1 MKTPPAAPVVPSHPD
16 WLNDCSFQSRQDTP
30 GLIPGILSHHVK
42 KPANPTTFQRNFS
55 SASGVTDL
63 GEHGLVPITNRKFG
77 SGVEPQ
83 SATQSTSKLPTARNN
98 EVLSELR
105 TLRQLSAGVFD
116 PQTSRDFL
124 PESILFGLIG
134 VLCAA
139 WPIIS
144 MFSTM
149 AARH

>member
-1 MKTPPAAPVVPSHPD
+1 MKTPPVTPVASSHPD
-16 WLNDCSFQSRQDTP
+16 WLNDCSFQSRQESP
-30 GLIPGILSHHVK
+30 GLIPGILSHHIK
-42 KPANPTTFQRNFS
+42 KPATPTSFHRNLS
-55 SASGVTDL
+55 SAGGVTDL
-63 GEHGLVPITNRKFG
+63 GARGLVPVTNQERGPVVK
-77 SGVEPQ
+77 PQ
-83 SATQSTSKLPTARNN
+83 NTSKLPTARNG

-149 AARH
+149 AGRH

>member
-1 MKTPPAAPVVPSHPD
+1 MKTPPASPVSPSHPD
-16 WLNDCSFQSRQDTP
+16 WLNDCSFQSRQDSL
-30 GLIPGILSHHVK
+30 GLMPGILGHHVK
-42 KPANPTTFQRNFS
+42 KSANPTGSHRNFS
-55 SASGVTDL
+55 PASGVTEL
-63 GEHGLVPITNRKFG
+63 GEHGLVPITNQDFRPV
-77 SGVEPQ
+77 VEPR
-83 SATQSTSKLPTARNN
+83 STSKLATAQNN

-116 PQTSRDFL
+116 PQTDHDFRS
-124 PESILFGLIG
+124 ETILFGLIG

-149 AARH
+149 AGRH

>member
-1 MKTPPAAPVVPSHPD
+1 MRSGSEGCVSYGLLLPCTS
-16 WLNDCSFQSRQDTP
+16 SFVRISSVCFT
-30 GLIPGILSHHVK
+30 IAWCCK
-42 KPANPTTFQRNFS
+42 KLANPATFHRNFS

-63 GEHGLVPITNRKFG
+63 GEHGLVPITNQEFVPV
-77 SGVEPQ
+77 VEPP
-83 SATQSTSKLPTARNN
+83 SASKLPTARNN

-116 PQTSRDFL
+116 PQTDHDFRS
-124 PESILFGLIG
+124 ETILFGLIG

-149 AARH
+149 AGHHH

>member
-1 MKTPPAAPVVPSHPD
+1 MKTPPVAPVAPSHPD
-16 WLNDCSFQSRQDTP
+16 WLNDCSFQSRQDSP
-30 GLIPGILSHHVK
+30 GLMPGILSHHVK
-42 KPANPTTFQRNFS
+42 KPAAPTSLHRNLS
-55 SASGVTDL
+55 SAGGVTDL
-63 GEHGLVPITNRKFG
+63 GEHGLVPITNQEFG
-77 SGVEPQ
+77 PAVEP
-83 SATQSTSKLPTARNN
+83 QSTSKLPTARNS

-116 PQTSRDFL
+116 PQTTRDFL

-149 AARH
+149 AGRH

>member
-1 MKTPPAAPVVPSHPD
+1 M
-16 WLNDCSFQSRQDTP
+16 
-30 GLIPGILSHHVK
+30 PGILSHHVK
-42 KPANPTTFQRNFS
+42 KPPNPSSFHRNSS
-55 SASGVTDL
+55 SAAGVTDF
-63 GEHGLVPITNRKFG
+63 GERGLVPITNQEFG
-77 SGVEPQ
+77 PVIEP
-83 SATQSTSKLPTARNN
+83 QSTSKLPTARNN

-116 PQTSRDFL
+116 PQTTRDFL

-134 VLCAA
+134 ILCAA

-149 AARH
+149 AGRH

>member
-1 MKTPPAAPVVPSHPD
+1 MVPSHPD
-16 WLNDCSFQSRQDTP
+16 WLNDCSFQSRQDSP
-30 GLIPGILSHHVK
+30 GLMPGILSHHVK
-42 KPANPTTFQRNFS
+42 KPPSPSSFHRNSS
-55 SASGVTDL
+55 SAAGVTDF
-63 GEHGLVPITNRKFG
+63 GERGLVPITNQEFG
-77 SGVEPQ
+77 PVVEP
-83 SATQSTSKLPTARNN
+83 QSTSKLPTARND

-116 PQTSRDFL
+116 PQTTRDFL

-134 VLCAA
+134 ILCAA

-149 AARH
+149 AGRH

>member
-1 MKTPPAAPVVPSHPD
+1 MKTPPVTPVSPSHPD
-16 WLNDCSFQSRQDTP
+16 WLNDCSFQSRQDSL
-30 GLIPGILSHHVK
+30 GLMPGILSHHVK
-42 KPANPTTFQRNFS
+42 KPAHPTSFHRNLSPAS
-55 SASGVTDL
+55 SVTEL
-63 GEHGLVPITNRKFG
+63 GEHGLVPITNQNFG
-77 SGVEPQ
+77 PVVEP
-83 SATQSTSKLPTARNN
+83 QSTSKLPTAQNN

-116 PQTSRDFL
+116 PQTDHDFRS
-124 PESILFGLIG
+124 ETMLFGLIG

-144 MFSTM
+144 MFSAM

>member
-1 MKTPPAAPVVPSHPD
+1 MKTPPATPVTPSHPD
-16 WLNDCSFQSRQDTP
+16 WLNDCSFQSRQDSP

-42 KPANPTTFQRNFS
+42 KPASPPSFPRNFS
-55 SASGVTDL
+55 SAGGVTDL
-63 GEHGLVPITNRKFG
+63 GEHGLVPITKQGLRPV
-77 SGVEPQ
+77 VEPQ
-83 SATQSTSKLPTARNN
+83 SATHSTSKLPTARNS

>member
-1 MKTPPAAPVVPSHPD
+1 MKTPPVAPVAPSHPD
-16 WLNDCSFQSRQDTP
+16 WLNDCSFQSRQDSP
-30 GLIPGILSHHVK
+30 GLMPGILSHHVK
-42 KPANPTTFQRNFS
+42 KPANPSSFQRNFS
-55 SASGVTDL
+55 AASGVTDL
-63 GEHGLVPITNRKFG
+63 GERGLVPATNHEFG
-77 SGVEPQ
+77 PAVEPQ
-83 SATQSTSKLPTARNN
+83 GTSKLPTARNN

-116 PQTSRDFL
+116 PQTTRDFL

-134 VLCAA
+134 ILCAA

>member
-1 MKTPPAAPVVPSHPD
+1 MKTPPVTSATPSHPD
-16 WLNDCSFQSRQDTP
+16 WLNDCSFQSRQESP
-30 GLIPGILSHHVK
+30 GLMPGILSHHVK
-42 KPANPTTFQRNFS
+42 KPANPTSFHRNLS

-63 GEHGLVPITNRKFG
+63 GEHGLVPITNQEFVPV
-77 SGVEPQ
+77 VEPP
-83 SATQSTSKLPTARNN
+83 SASKLPTVRNN

-116 PQTSRDFL
+116 PQTDHDFRS
-124 PESILFGLIG
+124 ETILFGLIG

-149 AARH
+149 AGRH

>member
-1 MKTPPAAPVVPSHPD
+1 MKTPPAAPVAPSHPD
-16 WLNDCSFQSRQDTP
+16 WLNDCSFQSRQDSP

-42 KPANPTTFQRNFS
+42 KTATPPSSHRNFS
-55 SASGVTDL
+55 SAGGVTDL
-63 GEHGLVPITNRKFG
+63 GERGLVPITNQEFG
-77 SGVEPQ
+77 PVVKPQ
-83 SATQSTSKLPTARNN
+83 GTSKLPTARNS

-144 MFSTM
+144 MFSAM